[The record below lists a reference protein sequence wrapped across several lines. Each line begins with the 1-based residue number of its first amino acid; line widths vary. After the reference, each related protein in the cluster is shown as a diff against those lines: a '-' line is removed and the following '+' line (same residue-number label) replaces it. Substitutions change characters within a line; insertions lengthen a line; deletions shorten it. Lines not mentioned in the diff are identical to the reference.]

1 MPVIVNPKY
10 RWLNS
15 LLACVYS
22 LAAIVQFSQAALS
35 VSAAFNLALG
45 SLLAFLAI
53 SIFRVSPWSYLAAFI
68 LALFSVVGTL
78 KNLDSLGLYA
88 FIALPF
94 AIGTAW
100 SAIFL
105 RQNLLVPVSAH
116 QDS

>member
-1 MPVIVNPKY
+1 MSVIVNPKY
-10 RWLNS
+10 RWLNA
-15 LLACVYS
+15 LLACVYA
-22 LAAIVQFSQAALS
+22 LAAVVQLSQAILS
-35 VSAAFNLALG
+35 VSATYHLALG
-45 SLLAFLAI
+45 VLLAFLSI

-68 LALFSVVGTL
+68 LSLFSIVGTL
-78 KNLDSLGLYA
+78 KSLDSLGLYA

-105 RQNLLVPVSAH
+105 RQNLLVSVSAH